1 MAGTWSSRLLILLVA
16 LSGLIGFSQSVSLSL
31 CSSENTSDGDAETST
46 YQSNGNC
53 GNVCSGY
60 AFSIT
65 QGKQCWCSNY
75 APAET
80 VSLSECDEECPGYP
94 YEYCGSTSGLY
105 GYVRLSAEISG
116 TIGSASSTST
126 TEAAA
131 SSQAAT
137 TPTTTATSTAESTTS
152 STTSTTHSTTSS
164 AAAQTVTG
172 SPVTSIVT
180 LAGQTKVSTI
190 IVTPSSSATSDS
202 SPLGQGASNDSSS
215 NGLSKGAVAGIAVGV
230 ALGVTMIAV
239 IILLFLWR
247 RMKKRRAEAE
257 AGTGPEAVGGAGG
270 SPNSVSRHTSQMSQS
285 GLLSKAP
292 RLNTRIA
299 SNGLQSSGQSGS
311 TISPT
316 GTTNRRSIGADQRL
330 DAYHPIYTHEN
341 LQHSDVS
348 LQDNMD
354 YSRKIL
360 AVRNPGPE
368 DE

>member
-1 MAGTWSSRLLILLVA
+1 MATQKQAPINQMEIVGTSVQDMHSRLRRANNVGA
-16 LSGLIGFSQSVSLSL
+16 RTMHQQKPSLSP
-31 CSSENTSDGDAETST
+31 SATKN
-46 YQSNGNC
+46 
-53 GNVCSGY
+53 
-60 AFSIT
+60 
-65 QGKQCWCSNY
+65 
-75 APAET
+75 APAIHTNIAEVRAVFT
-80 VSLSECDEECPGYP
+80 AMLSFVYVDDGGGSELAGGYDA
-94 YEYCGSTSGLY
+94 YDY
-105 GYVRLSAEISG
+105 GYINCRIYDKFYDLYDSFHYKFSCC
-116 TIGSASSTST
+116 TD
-126 TEAAA
+126 
-131 SSQAAT
+131 
-137 TPTTTATSTAESTTS
+137 
-152 STTSTTHSTTSS
+152 
-164 AAAQTVTG
+164 
-172 SPVTSIVT
+172 
-180 LAGQTKVSTI
+180 VSTI